1 MLRASGGGGGQ
12 RSRGA
17 ALQQGGGVVRNP
29 AWPERMARSEDGAHR
44 TGSETHR
51 GRMSEPAGQPVLHL
65 LVVEDNA
72 SIRAACLEI
81 ASNMAFSAIGAPD
94 MKEAEEILRHQAVD
108 VLLLNLKLPGGGGLD
123 LLERVKKLHPDTVVI
138 AMTSAATVSSAVEAM
153 RVGAAE
159 YLTKPFALEEL
170 TAVLESAGARR
181 QFDLESRRLRE
192 RLRSQRG
199 VGNLIGHSPEMEK
212 LYRILSKVA
221 HTAHPVLIVGERGT
235 GKELVGKTIHS
246 TGLHAQRAFTPVD
259 CESLAPEMIENELFG
274 FVKGAFAG
282 AVRNK
287 AGLLATTEGGTVFL
301 DEISELPLELQ
312 AKLVRALQDRE
323 VWPVGAS
330 QAVPLTARILA
341 STSRNLVALVE
352 AGRFRR
358 DLYFRLNVVNLRI
371 PALRERREDIPVLA
385 MHTLSKAQRDKFA
398 EKEIPRTFSDDVLR
412 LFLEYDWA
420 GNVRELESVIERA
433 CAVSSGPVVNLGDL
447 PSPLREFWLQG
458 RAVRE
463 VDLEA
468 GADDE
473 FSHIVPMAEVEKKT
487 ILGAIQMLHG
497 DKLRAAKI
505 LGIGKTTLYR
515 KLKEYGLAEGP
526 ERDEN

>member
-1 MLRASGGGGGQ
+1 MAVE
-12 RSRGA
+12 
-17 ALQQGGGVVRNP
+17 QGGIAPGP
-29 AWPERMARSEDGAHR
+29 AWPERMARGEEGVHRMASEVQRGR
-44 TGSETHR
+44 LGGSE
-51 GRMSEPAGQPVLHL
+51 GQPVLHL

-81 ASNMAFSAIGAPD
+81 ASNMAFSAVGAPD

-108 VLLLNLKLPGGGGLD
+108 VLLLNLKIPGGGGMD
-123 LLERVKKLHPDTVVI
+123 LLERVKKLQPDTVVI
-138 AMTSAATVSSAVEAM
+138 AMTAAASVSSAVEAM

-170 TAVLESAGARR
+170 TSVLENAGARR

-221 HTAHPVLIVGERGT
+221 HTSHPVLIVGERGT

-246 TGLHAQRAFTPVD
+246 TGLHAQRQFTPVD

-282 AVRNK
+282 AIRNK
-287 AGLLATTEGGTVFL
+287 AGLLATLEGGTVFL

-312 AKLVRALQDRE
+312 GKLVRALQDRE
-323 VWPVGAS
+323 VWPMGAS
-330 QAVPLTARILA
+330 HPVPLTARILA
-341 STSRNLVALVE
+341 STSRNLVAMVE

-371 PALRERREDIPVLA
+371 PALRERQEDIPVLA
-385 MHTLSKAQRDKFA
+385 MHTLSKAQRDQYA
-398 EKEIPRTFSDDVLR
+398 EKEFPRTFSDDVLR
-412 LFLEYDWA
+412 LFLEYEWP
-420 GNVRELESVIERA
+420 GNVRELEAVVERA

-447 PSPLREFWLQG
+447 PSPLQEFWMQG
-458 RAVRE
+458 RSVRR

-468 GADDE
+468 EADQDLG
-473 FSHIVPMAEVEKKT
+473 HIVSMAEVEKKT
-487 ILGAIQMLHG
+487 ILTAIQMLNG
-497 DKLRAAKI
+497 DKLKAAKV

-515 KLKEYGLAEGP
+515 KLKEYGLGEGP
-526 ERDEN
+526 ERDED